1 MCLGKNVIVR
11 RYQAINS
18 IPEGLSGTLL
28 VLLITTFIQLIGRD
42 LADPRS
48 GISLEGPKERMK
60 TLDIKKSQAD

>member
-11 RYQAINS
+11 RYQALNN
-18 IPEGLSGTLL
+18 IPKGLSGTLL
-28 VLLITTFIQLIGRD
+28 IQLIATLYSLSEEI